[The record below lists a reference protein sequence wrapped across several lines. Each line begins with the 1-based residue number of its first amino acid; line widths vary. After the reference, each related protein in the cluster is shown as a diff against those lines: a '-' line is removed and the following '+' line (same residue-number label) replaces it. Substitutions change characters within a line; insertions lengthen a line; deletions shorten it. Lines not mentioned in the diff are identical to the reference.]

1 MAIKYKW
8 LAARLREQLPDY
20 ATQSRHRLPTE
31 AELAAH
37 YQVSRQTVR
46 QALAVLTQEG
56 LIESRQGSGSYLT
69 GRLRDGAYNTIGI
82 LLPGDSQYLYP
93 TFLYDLRTALH
104 AEGFTL
110 LVYKTEEK
118 LSTEREI
125 LTEILSHPPRALIVD
140 PVQSALFNPNLDLYH
155 ALLKKSIPVVF
166 MRHPYPQLDNCP
178 CILEDDISGGRILTE
193 YLITQGHTMIGS
205 LFCADDASGADRY
218 RGMLEVIRDHRLPL
232 PDDRAQWFSSF
243 DLRQLFLAHSTGFIK
258 KAVQESLHSCTA
270 ILCHNDVV
278 AYELV
283 RLLHEADDPNL
294 AEICVVSF
302 DHSYLCDAGSYP
314 FLSLSHP
321 AHAWEKRLTETVL
334 APLKGQTVSSS
345 VIEWEPIL
353 G

>member
-118 LSTEREI
+118 LSTE
-125 LTEILSHPPRALIVD
+125 
-140 PVQSALFNPNLDLYH
+140 
-155 ALLKKSIPVVF
+155 
-166 MRHPYPQLDNCP
+166 
-178 CILEDDISGGRILTE
+178 
-193 YLITQGHTMIGS
+193 
-205 LFCADDASGADRY
+205 
-218 RGMLEVIRDHRLPL
+218 
-232 PDDRAQWFSSF
+232 
-243 DLRQLFLAHSTGFIK
+243 
-258 KAVQESLHSCTA
+258 
-270 ILCHNDVV
+270 
-278 AYELV
+278 
-283 RLLHEADDPNL
+283 
-294 AEICVVSF
+294 
-302 DHSYLCDAGSYP
+302 
-314 FLSLSHP
+314 
-321 AHAWEKRLTETVL
+321 
-334 APLKGQTVSSS
+334 
-345 VIEWEPIL
+345 
-353 G
+353 

>member
-118 LSTEREI
+118 ISTEREI
-125 LTEILSHPPRALIVD
+125 LTEILSHPPRALIVN

-193 YLITQGHTMIGS
+193 YLITQGHTMFGS

-232 PDDRAQWFSSF
+232 PDDRAQWFSSC
-243 DLRQLFLAHSTGFIK
+243 D
-258 KAVQESLHSCTA
+258 
-270 ILCHNDVV
+270 
-278 AYELV
+278 
-283 RLLHEADDPNL
+283 
-294 AEICVVSF
+294 SF
-302 DHSYLCDAGSYP
+302 FWRIP
-314 FLSLSHP
+314 P
-321 AHAWEKRLTETVL
+321 VL
-334 APLKGQTVSSS
+334 
-345 VIEWEPIL
+345 
-353 G
+353 